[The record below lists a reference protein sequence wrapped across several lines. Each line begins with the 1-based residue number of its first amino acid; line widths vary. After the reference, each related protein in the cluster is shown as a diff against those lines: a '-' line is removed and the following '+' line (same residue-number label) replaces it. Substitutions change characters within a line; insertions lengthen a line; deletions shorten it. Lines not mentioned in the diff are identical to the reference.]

1 MFSPGSDYARYGGNG
16 NGLMYCIEYY
26 DMKGRNEQ
34 FFGYAVDMRTPSKDQ
49 PGGADHWHDVESM
62 EDTKW
67 LLARPTAFPV
77 VLPLVRP
84 RIVSTQDNNTACS
97 RALMIPEILGLIL
110 LQLIYPEPQDVLV
123 AETLAGDSTIPSSL
137 ALATR
142 TLFSFLSLNRY
153 FYATIMDQQDL
164 FLRLAWQHGWML
176 PVSPL
181 DWKTW
186 PNGPLISDDNRICC
200 QPDRDWRGYLLTFLR
215 KEDPHVR
222 NRWRFHRMHVQFARG
237 KKRRQQEGVL
247 PWKWCSGELAVL
259 NSLTPPQPWF
269 WEIEGVQI
277 RSSVSDLH
285 S

>member
-1 MFSPGSDYARYGGNG
+1 MFSPGADYARYGGNG

-34 FFGYAVDMRTPSKDQ
+34 FFGYAVNMRTPSRDH

-67 LLARPTAFPV
+67 LLARPTAFPL
-77 VLPLVRP
+77 VLPFVRP
-84 RIVSTQDNNTACS
+84 RMVSTQDDSTACL

-110 LQLIYPEPQDVLV
+110 LQLIYPEPQDALV
-123 AETLAGDSTIPSSL
+123 TEILAGDSTIPSSL
-137 ALATR
+137 ALATQ

-153 FYATIMDQQDL
+153 FYATVMNHQDL
-164 FLRLAWQHGWML
+164 FLRIAWQHGWML
-176 PVSPL
+176 PVSPF
-181 DWKTW
+181 DWKAW
-186 PNGPLISDDNRICC
+186 PNGSLISDDNRICR

-215 KEDPHVR
+215 KEDPHIR

-237 KKRRQQEGVL
+237 KKRREQEGV

-259 NSLTPPQPWF
+259 NSLTPPEPWF
-269 WEIEGVQI
+269 WEIEGVQ
-277 RSSVSDLH
+277 SSVIEPV
-285 S
+285 